1 MKLTEAVIVIVLY
14 NWAGLREVKPP
25 GWSHTAGNQQKT
37 GSSMSG
43 LQLTRPLGAQFRN
56 ISHRKSARAREDAHR
71 MASLPTSKITEGVVL
86 KSQSDLNR
94 CVGKSLFLKPLWDF
108 TFDFLPLPKVHPYP
122 ATRPGLSLSVM
133 NVFLSLPL
141 VLPAICLEA
150 GASPWLFQLC
160 IHHINFLEET
170 LTSHRSSGDLASS
183 HTSPWLRSSI
193 FFPLQ
198 EVYWA
203 TVLILPGFQTVKSH
217 NAEAEPRVEV
227 TCYTG
232 ECSGKASNGRYQI
245 RLHPELVL
253 SPLFIVAHFQN
264 LSD

>member
-1 MKLTEAVIVIVLY
+1 MT
-14 NWAGLREVKPP
+14 
-25 GWSHTAGNQQKT
+25 
-37 GSSMSG
+37 SSPFPRS
-43 LQLTRPLGAQFRN
+43 
-56 ISHRKSARAREDAHR
+56 
-71 MASLPTSKITEGVVL
+71 
-86 KSQSDLNR
+86 
-94 CVGKSLFLKPLWDF
+94 
-108 TFDFLPLPKVHPYP
+108 HPYP
-122 ATRPGLSLSVM
+122 ATRPGLSPPVM

-150 GASPWLFQLC
+150 GAGPWLFQLC
-160 IHHINFLEET
+160 MHHINFPVFLEEA

-193 FFPLQ
+193 PPPHPTQ

-203 TVLILPGFQTVKSH
+203 TVLILPGFQTVKSRK
-217 NAEAEPRVEV
+217 AEPRVEV
-227 TCYTG
+227 TCYIE

-253 SPLFIVAHFQN
+253 SPLFIMAHFQN

>member
-1 MKLTEAVIVIVLY
+1 
-14 NWAGLREVKPP
+14 
-25 GWSHTAGNQQKT
+25 
-37 GSSMSG
+37 
-43 LQLTRPLGAQFRN
+43 
-56 ISHRKSARAREDAHR
+56 
-71 MASLPTSKITEGVVL
+71 
-86 KSQSDLNR
+86 
-94 CVGKSLFLKPLWDF
+94 
-108 TFDFLPLPKVHPYP
+108 
-122 ATRPGLSLSVM
+122 M

-160 IHHINFLEET
+160 IHHINFPVFLEET

-203 TVLILPGFQTVKSH
+203 TVLILPDFQTVKSH

-253 SPLFIVAHFQN
+253 SPLFIMAHFQN
-264 LSD
+264 PSD

>member
-71 MASLPTSKITEGVVL
+71 MASLPPSKITEGVVL

-193 FFPLQ
+193 FSPFRRSTGPQCWYYQAFKQWNRTTQRPSPGWRSHVTQGSVLGRLQ
-198 EVYWA
+198 MADIRSGY
-203 TVLILPGFQTVKSH
+203 ILSL
-217 NAEAEPRVEV
+217 
-227 TCYTG
+227 Y
-232 ECSGKASNGRYQI
+232 
-245 RLHPELVL
+245 
-253 SPLFIVAHFQN
+253 
-264 LSD
+264 